1 MLLIVLK
8 GREDYYTVQWAT
20 RGPAQATPV
29 ELSRGEWMERLRR
42 LQPIKLCDPV
52 PGESP
57 PYPSCLSGK

>member
-20 RGPAQATPV
+20 RGPAQAKPV
-29 ELSRGEWMERLRR
+29 ELSRGDWMERLRR

-57 PYPSCLSGK
+57 PYPSCLGGK